1 LTFQAI
7 EATLYIQSERKM
19 LTYDEF
25 LELLDQYEHASH
37 INWDQHPDVLLRAL
51 QERSAL
57 RYRLADAYADAIA

>member
-1 LTFQAI
+1 
-7 EATLYIQSERKM
+7 M

-25 LELLDQYEHASH
+25 LELLDQYAAD